1 MTKTFESL
9 STSFT
14 SERNASLDVDH
25 EAPPINFDPSS
36 FLTEIEASSSRF
48 APVYA
53 NTLEQTGVNLEASTS
68 FVDTRDRMGGGSG
81 EQYLDEQIGQ
91 EQVAHEQVVREI
103 FASQFDVFNISPSLS
118 DERSLGSMRRICRM
132 SEELEFLAP
141 RYCENR
147 NICFSQMT
155 MAGTFPHPPAPPLA
169 DLPFRENLRR
179 IRAKYH
185 RWDDLTYSC
194 ICRACDRLD
203 IWDNEYWAAEMRGA
217 TPGIPAFNTPSIPI
231 PENLGDFLRADDSS
245 ARGSVP
251 GQLNE
256 PKDLGNASRSKGK
269 GKVDL
274 VDKKPE
280 KKRIAAKAEAD
291 LEEGRIPA
299 FRIGG
304 TCEVLSSEAPVAHS
318 LGVTPL
324 ASLSVSSYSAAVPPC
339 PAVQTAIQTVVQ
351 TAVNVPQLPPPS
363 APLTSSSRPASE
375 LSSES
380 SLSKRRRI
388 TEDIKIAAE
397 VIKKIGGI
405 EVKFSANLEDL
416 LVPDRFLDWS
426 RDLLNII
433 NSGSHIV
440 GAYEAVVAEK
450 EEQIRSMLAPTDVD
464 AARKELDHQKAR
476 GDSWEIVEL
485 RASLEKSHLT
495 EDHLRKERDGARRR
509 ADDIAGGS
517 FAQNARHSSHLERIR
532 SYLLAFHAQEELKAQ
547 LCYRR
552 GARISLEKMV
562 DAEYELPPGLLE
574 NYAKEEEEYLAKVE
588 SLAADSLG
596 DDILF
601 LTPLPP
607 PVGPP
612 RDVSS

>member
-118 DERSLGSMRRICRM
+118 DERSLGSMRRIC
-132 SEELEFLAP
+132 
-141 RYCENR
+141 
-147 NICFSQMT
+147 
-155 MAGTFPHPPAPPLA
+155 H
-169 DLPFRENLRR
+169 
-179 IRAKYH
+179 
-185 RWDDLTYSC
+185 
-194 ICRACDRLD
+194 